1 MRVLVISAHPDD
13 EVIGAGGTIARHAAR
28 GDEIH
33 WCVVTQGYSP
43 PWPEETLAS
52 TRRQILEVQR
62 FFRVRHTYFC
72 GFPTVKLNTVP
83 SMEIA
88 SSLQKI
94 VEEARPEVVYAPP
107 MTDLNLDHGIV
118 CEAALV
124 AVRPLPGCLVRRVLC
139 YEIVTTAR
147 FGPVPFMPNVFV
159 DISDYLSDKLEAMS
173 LYRTEL
179 RPFPHPRSLEGIRLF
194 SQERGLSIGVGAA
207 ECFQLIREIS

>member
-13 EVIGAGGTIARHAAR
+13 EVIGAGGTLARHATR
-28 GDEIH
+28 GDEIS

-43 PWPEETLAS
+43 PWTEETLAS
-52 TRRQILEVQR
+52 VRKQILEVQK
-62 FFRVRHTYFC
+62 FFKIRNTYFC

-83 SMEIA
+83 CMEIA

-94 VEEARPEVVYAPP
+94 VEEVRPEVVYTPP
-107 MTDLNLDHGIV
+107 LADVNLDHRIV
-118 CEAALV
+118 CEAVLV
-124 AVRPLPGCLVRRVLC
+124 ATRPLPGCPVRRVLC

-147 FGPVPFMPNVFV
+147 FGPLPFVPNVFV

-179 RPFPHPRSLEGIRLF
+179 RTFPHPRSLEAIRLF